1 MSEHLSQAEVDALLR
16 GMAEGEVELPG
27 EEEPVGAVRPYNLV
41 GEEASVGRRFPALFL
56 IHERLAR
63 NLRLSFAA
71 TFGGS
76 PSVEISALEMLRFG
90 ILRNRLEGGAAL
102 NLFTMAPLRGQ
113 AILVIGPSLAFQM
126 VDRLFGGSGRPP
138 EILEPREYSPIELQ
152 VLQRI
157 VRRILED
164 LSEAWGSVL
173 PIHCE
178 LVRTETNPHLATLTA
193 TEDMVLRTELT
204 CDLGAGPVKLAFA
217 IPYASLEPVRSR
229 LGEPRS
235 TMSRADGEWVEAM
248 RMAIEESE
256 IELVAELG
264 ARSLSTREVLGLK
277 VGDVIAL
284 ESRAGEP
291 LGVSV
296 EGQTLLSGLAGV
308 SRGQNAV
315 RVVGLGRRA

>member
-1 MSEHLSQAEVDALLR
+1 MSEHLSQAEVDALLK
-16 GMAEGEVELPG
+16 GMAEGELELPG
-27 EEEPVGAVRPYNLV
+27 EQEPAGAVRPYNLV

-63 NLRLSFAA
+63 NLRLSFAS

-76 PSVEISALEMLRFG
+76 PSVDIRALEMLRFG

-113 AILVIGPSLAFQM
+113 AMLVIGPSLAFQM
-126 VDRLFGGSGRPP
+126 VDRLFGGSGLPP
-138 EILEPREYSPIELQ
+138 EILEPREYSAIELQ

-164 LSEAWGSVL
+164 LSEAWSSVL
-173 PIHCE
+173 PIRCE

-193 TEDMVLRTELT
+193 VEDMVLRTELE
-204 CDLGAGPVKLAFA
+204 CDLGAGTVKLSFA

-229 LGEPRS
+229 LGEPRA
-235 TMSRADGEWVEAM
+235 TMARADGEWVEAM
-248 RMAIEESE
+248 RTAIEQSE
-256 IELVAELG
+256 VELVAELG
-264 ARSLSTREVLGLK
+264 CRCMSTREVLALK
-277 VGDVIAL
+277 PGDVIAL
-284 ESRAGEP
+284 DARAGEP
-291 LGVSV
+291 LGVRV
-296 EGQTLLSGLAGV
+296 EGQSLLAGVAGV

-315 RVVGLGRRA
+315 RVVQIGRAA